1 MDVTRAI
8 EAELTPGFPAVTVL
22 EGPRTS
28 GKTYVARKLVRQGV
42 WAGYETLADLATL
55 ELARHDLPGWLESLP
70 ESVVIDEAQLIAE
83 LPLQLKRLV
92 DEPGSSRRF
101 LLTGSAR
108 IARTGLGG
116 SDPLIGRVRR
126 WSLAPLTAAE
136 IDQRPEQAR
145 SLVARLF
152 DTTVTQAADHPA
164 VDVATRVNTGGFP
177 LLALIQRSTRDADHW
192 VRDTTLG
199 LLTEAV
205 LPDDRFDTGVALR
218 VLDGCLRDPAG
229 ILNVTSLGQRLAV
242 DPRTVDRYL
251 DVLARR
257 FLLHFLPNLA
267 VNPTRQTRAR
277 SKVHPVDT
285 AFAAESLRRSD
296 PDATNSPVAL
306 GDLFESYVVNQVV
319 PCLQFS
325 DVPVHA
331 FYWRDAKTGAEVDLV
346 LTDTEGRRVGI
357 EVKASS
363 RVTLADAAGLHA
375 LDAALPLTAAY
386 VVYPG
391 TKTVR
396 LADRCWALPVTAL

>member
-1 MDVTRAI
+1 MDVSRAI
-8 EAELTPGFPAVTVL
+8 EPELIPGFPAVTVL
-22 EGPRTS
+22 EGPRTC
-28 GKTYVARKLVRQGV
+28 GKTYVVQKLVREGV
-42 WAGYETLADLATL
+42 WDGYRTLADLSTL
-55 ELARHDLPGWLESLP
+55 ELAQHDLPGWLSSLP
-70 ESVVIDEAQLIAE
+70 TTVVIDEAQLVDE

-92 DEPGSSRRF
+92 DEPGSTRKF

-116 SDPLIGRVRR
+116 SDPLTGRVRR

-136 IDQRPEQAR
+136 IDGRPEQAR

-152 DTTVTQAADHPA
+152 DTTVAQNADHPA
-164 VDVATRVNTGGFP
+164 LDVAARVNTGGFP
-177 LLALIQRSTRDADHW
+177 LLALAARSTRDADHW

-205 LPDDRFDTGVALR
+205 LPDDRFDAGVALR
-218 VLDGCLRDPAG
+218 VLDGCLRDPSG

-251 DVLARR
+251 DVLTRR

-277 SKVHPVDT
+277 AKVHPVDT
-285 AFAAESLRRSD
+285 AFSSESLRRSD
-296 PDATNSPVAL
+296 PDATNSPVVM
-306 GDLFESYVVNQVV
+306 GDLFESYVVNQIL

-331 FYWRDAKTGAEVDLV
+331 FYWRDAKTSKDVDLV

-357 EVKASS
+357 EVKTSS
-363 RVTLADAAGLHA
+363 RVTLTDAAGLHA
-375 LDAALPLTAAY
+375 LDASLPLTAAY

-396 LADRCWALPVTAL
+396 LADRCWALPATAL